1 MICRM
6 LCTSSGIWCMFSLEV
21 SPLRPF
27 PDVSIFSLFLP
38 LPHSTNSKASSSD
51 PLPHIIISHFFF
63 TSIFTSYC
71 LPLSTLIFI
80 LYIHINRTSL
90 SPLFFTS
97 SSSSSSFPFPSTI
110 GLLPGS
116 WLIKGYVTALTVFLI
131 TFQVLNFE
139 RSLNLLSLFWHTLT
153 AHFKPSKL
161 TPRAR
166 IDWHNTP
173 LFKEKHYSYLKIV
186 FTFIVRLN
194 VSISWWPFHM
204 NVLVRKCW

>member
-1 MICRM
+1 MSQ
-6 LCTSSGIWCMFSLEV
+6 SSPFS
-21 SPLRPF
+21 F
-27 PDVSIFSLFLP
+27 LFLISLILKPP
-38 LPHSTNSKASSSD
+38 LLTPF
-51 PLPHIIISHFFF
+51 HILLFHFFF
-63 TSIFTSYC
+63 SFFHIHIYFLLSSS
-71 LPLSTLIFI
+71 STLIFI
-80 LYIHINRTSL
+80 LYFHINRTSL

-97 SSSSSSFPFPSTI
+97 SSSSYSFPFPSTI

-131 TFQVLNFE
+131 TLQVLNFE

-173 LFKEKHYSYLKIV
+173 LFKEDCLHFYSKTKCIYLVMAFSHECLGEKMLIIYFPSGWFDLASHV
-186 FTFIVRLN
+186 FCF
-194 VSISWWPFHM
+194 M
-204 NVLVRKCW
+204 